1 MKRSIVGL
9 QKGKMKRIAIVTPCI
24 LPVPAI
30 EGGAVEELITRI
42 IKDNEL
48 NNDIVL
54 DVYSVLDE
62 SDGAGKN
69 ELLKTNVIGIEY
81 NKKLRFEDH
90 VLDKIHRSIKNYNSF
105 RLFDKSIVNTFEE
118 RLAALGEP
126 YFAVIVENQVSI
138 AKRVVSV
145 CRGKY
150 EFPVFFHMHNDVDI
164 YRSPQGI
171 QELAAM
177 GVQFIAVSNYIK
189 GQILSCAKNAVVHL
203 LYNGTDLND
212 RDVDTKVDKCN
223 NCGDEIRFLYAG
235 RVIPDKGVLELVES
249 FERLLDKLPKEEQDR
264 FKLDIIGFSNEPT
277 MYEKRVKALADRRK
291 DRITCKKRLST
302 ADMDLKYNEYDIVVM
317 PTMNEEPFGLV
328 ALETMSKGIPLI
340 TTNSGALP
348 EVVGDGAVIVNRSGS
363 FTDDLAGAM
372 LRLAKNKE
380 AREELGKRA
389 YGRSRE
395 VPAFDIKNYYSNFV
409 KIIDKKIDD
418 DKISIVVP
426 VYNVFEYLNR
436 CVRSLL
442 EQTYSN
448 LEIILIDD
456 GSTDGSGGLCDELAS
471 SDPRI
476 KVIHQKNAGLS
487 GARNTGLDNASG
499 EYIFFCD
506 SDDFLSKDALYYMH
520 EKLCR
525 DNADIVACGFSH
537 VWDDYFETGR
547 EEIFTSNSPGTWSG
561 NEASVQM
568 MRRNNVCTVA
578 WNKVYKRELFDGIR
592 FPVGVLHEDEATTY
606 KLLYKAKVVSY
617 TPIPFYKYYQR
628 SGGIMGAGLLG
639 RYDDMIRAL
648 KGRIDFYEEKGDIRL
663 AQHCRVSLLEQIK
676 YCYRNV
682 DSSQDKKKLAE
693 LYGDNIS
700 WNNSPEVLG
709 GKKKLALW
717 LWKFIK
723 Y

>member
-1 MKRSIVGL
+1 MKY
-9 QKGKMKRIAIVTPCI
+9 IAIVTPCI
-24 LPVPAI
+24 LPVPAT

-42 IKDNEL
+42 VNENEL
-48 NNDIVL
+48 NDDFMIDL
-54 DVYSVLDE
+54 FSVMD
-62 SDGAGKN
+62 DT
-69 ELLKTNVIGIEY
+69 ELHDYLNNTRVIGIEY
-81 NKKLRFEDH
+81 KKNQKFADR
-90 VLDKIHRSIKNYNSF
+90 VLDKLQRTIAVEQSY
-105 RLFDKSIVNTFEE
+105 RLFDKDIERAFEE
-118 RLAALGEP
+118 RLSSLDEP
-126 YFAVIVENQVSI
+126 YYAVIVENQISI
-138 AKRVVSV
+138 AKRIAAV
-145 CRGKY
+145 CRGSY
-150 EFPVFFHMHNDVDI
+150 ESPIFFHMHNDVDI
-164 YRSPQGI
+164 YRSPKGI
-171 QELAAM
+171 RDLTAL
-177 GVQFIAVSNYIK
+177 GIQFIAVSNYIK
-189 GQILSCAKNAVVHL
+189 QQILCCDADAMVHL
-203 LYNGTDLND
+203 LYNGTKLKD
-212 RDVDTKVDKCN
+212 RDVDAKVDEHKTT
-223 NCGDEIRFLYAG
+223 GKEIRFLYAG
-235 RVIPDKGVLELVES
+235 RVIPEKGVLELVEA
-249 FERLLDKLPKEEQDR
+249 FAKFTGMVDVNDR
-264 FKLDIIGFSNEPT
+264 TNYRLDIIGFSCNAT
-277 MYEKRVKALADRRK
+277 KYENKVEAQAGKIS
-291 DRITCKKRLST
+291 DRISCKKRVST
-302 ADMDLKYNEYDIVVM
+302 ADMDRMYNEYDIVVM

-372 LRLAKNKE
+372 LWLAKNKE
-380 AREELGKRA
+380 IREELGKRA
-389 YGRSRE
+389 YERSRE

-506 SDDFLSKDALYYMH
+506 SDDFLDRDALHHMH
-520 EKLCR
+520 DKICM
-525 DNADIVACGFSH
+525 DGADIVACGFSN
-537 VWDDYFETGR
+537 VWDDYARTGR
-547 EEIFTSNSPGTWSG
+547 EEVITDGRPGTWSG

-568 MRRNNVCTVA
+568 MMGNNVCTVV
-578 WNKVYKRELFDGIR
+578 WNKLYKRTLFDGIR
-592 FPVGVLHEDEATTY
+592 FPKGVFHEDEATTY
-606 KLLYKAKVVSY
+606 KLLFRSKVVSY
-617 TPIPFYKYYQR
+617 TPAPFYKYYQR
-628 SGGIMGAGLLG
+628 SAGIMAGGLLG
-639 RYDDMIRAL
+639 RYEDLITAL
-648 KGRIDFYEEKGDIRL
+648 RDRTDFYKEQGDSR
-663 AQHCRVSLLEQIK
+663 LEQYSWVSFLERIK

-682 DSSQDKKKLAE
+682 DSIQDQKKLVSI
-693 LYGDNIS
+693 YGDCVS
-700 WNNSPEVLG
+700 WDNAPDILG

-717 LWKFIK
+717 LWKYIK

>member
-1 MKRSIVGL
+1 MLRTVKRA
-9 QKGKMKRIAIVTPCI
+9 KMKRIAIVTPCI
-24 LPVPAI
+24 LPVPAT

-62 SDGAGKN
+62 SDGVGKN

-81 NKKLRFEDH
+81 NKKLRFEDR

-171 QELAAM
+171 HELAAM

-189 GQILSCAKNAVVHL
+189 GQILSCAKDAVVHL

-212 RDVDTKVDKCN
+212 RAVNTKVDKRN
-223 NCGDEIRFLYAG
+223 ICGDEICFLYAG

-277 MYEKRVKALADRRK
+277 RYEKRVKALADRRK
-291 DRITCKKRLST
+291 DRITCKKRIST

-380 AREELGKRA
+380 IREELGKRA
-389 YGRSRE
+389 YERSRE

-506 SDDFLSKDALYYMH
+506 SDDFLDRDALHHMH
-520 EKLCR
+520 DKICM
-525 DNADIVACGFSH
+525 DGADIVACGFSN
-537 VWDDYFETGR
+537 VWDDYARTGR
-547 EEIFTSNSPGTWSG
+547 EEVITDGRPGTWSG

-568 MRRNNVCTVA
+568 MMSNNVCTVV
-578 WNKVYKRELFDGIR
+578 WNKLYKRTLFDGIR
-592 FPVGVLHEDEATTY
+592 FPKGVFHEDEATTY
-606 KLLYKAKVVSY
+606 KLLFRSKVVSY
-617 TPIPFYKYYQR
+617 TPAPFYKYYQR
-628 SGGIMGAGLLG
+628 SAGIMAGGLLG
-639 RYDDMIRAL
+639 RYEDLITAL
-648 KGRIDFYEEKGDIRL
+648 RDRTDFYKEQGDSR
-663 AQHCRVSLLEQIK
+663 LEQYSWVSFLERIK

-682 DSSQDKKKLAE
+682 DSIQDQKKLVSI
-693 LYGDNIS
+693 YGDCVS
-700 WNNSPEVLG
+700 WDNAPDILG

-717 LWKFIK
+717 LWKYIK